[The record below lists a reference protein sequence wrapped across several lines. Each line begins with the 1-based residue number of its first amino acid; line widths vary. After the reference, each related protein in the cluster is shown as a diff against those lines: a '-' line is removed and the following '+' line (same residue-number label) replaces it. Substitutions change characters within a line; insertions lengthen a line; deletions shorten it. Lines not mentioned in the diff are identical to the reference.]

1 MPLLQPPRAC
11 VLLSLIGGL
20 ATLRVVPHMRAS
32 FAKAGLTGIDLNKQ
46 TTRRLA
52 SGELVR
58 PYEGVAVPEAMGAV
72 SCAVYLVCLFLFIP
86 LPFAQPGVPAYSDGA
101 FPHAQLARL
110 LCALLSIC
118 CMCFLG
124 FADNVLDLRWRDR
137 LILPL
142 AASLPVLMTYAATGG
157 VTTVKVP
164 AAAQALLGLGG
175 SVDIGALYF
184 VYISLLA
191 IFCTNAINILA
202 GVNGLEVGQ
211 SVVIGLTI
219 AAFNCVQLARWPED
233 SVLVGHNL
241 FSLYVVLPFITT
253 SLGLLWHN
261 WYPAS
266 VFVGDTYCYFAGMT
280 FAVAGILG
288 HFSKTMLL
296 FFLPQLVNF
305 VYSLPQLAL
314 IIPCPRHRMPGYL
327 PATDQLALST
337 VDFRPDELT
346 TLGRLAYRALAAL
359 RAVHVRERADGSV
372 AMSNLTIINFVLHV
386 CGPMREA
393 SLTRALLGVQLA
405 SSVLAFAIRYPLA
418 ALLYDVVK

>member
-1 MPLLQPPRAC
+1 MAPGGARIAVLVVAVGVGAKLRRQLATVVMPLLQPLRAC

-219 AAFNCVQLARWPED
+219 AAFNCVQVRARAR
-233 SVLVGHNL
+233 SSR
-241 FSLYVVLPFITT
+241 FSRPRHPRTCRRSRRPVPPPARAASSRAGPRTACSWGTT
-253 SLGLLWHN
+253 SSLSMSSS
-261 WYPAS
+261 PSSPPRS
-266 VFVGDTYCYFAGMT
+266 VCAACARAPTIAT
-280 FAVAGILG
+280 A
-288 HFSKTMLL
+288 
-296 FFLPQLVNF
+296 
-305 VYSLPQLAL
+305 
-314 IIPCPRHRMPGYL
+314 HRRAP
-327 PATDQLALST
+327 T
-337 VDFRPDELT
+337 VDSAHRHVSNRP
-346 TLGRLAYRALAAL
+346 
-359 RAVHVRERADGSV
+359 SV
-372 AMSNLTIINFVLHV
+372 A
-386 CGPMREA
+386 
-393 SLTRALLGVQLA
+393 
-405 SSVLAFAIRYPLA
+405 
-418 ALLYDVVK
+418 